1 MSPVMGKGFSIKDE
15 FEGYKYD
22 FPVQNIVLVAT
33 GTGIA
38 PIRAAIESGMLEVD
52 TTGPFGRR

>member
-1 MSPVMGKGFSIKDE
+1 MAQ
-15 FEGYKYD
+15 GYKYD
-22 FPVQNIVLVAT
+22 FPVQNIVLLAT

-38 PIRAAIESGMLEVD
+38 PIRAAIESGALEVE